1 MEETIIRGLVIGL
14 TFAAIGFALNMAWKL
29 MRSDSETA
37 RRTRQVLGAGIA
49 LLIVIG
55 FITGGTEG
63 RTFLAVLVF
72 IIGAG
77 IWIARGKN

>member
-14 TFAAIGFALNMAWKL
+14 TFAAIGFTLNMAWKL

-37 RRTRQVLGAGIA
+37 RRTRQVIGAGIA

-55 FITGGTEG
+55 FVTGNSDDRVLMTG
-63 RTFLAVLVF
+63 LAF

-77 IWIARGKN
+77 VWIAKGKN